1 MKYSIFQIKF
11 PSNEG
16 EEKIYLKYAFNSLDR
31 IDNVDLNRYE
41 KVYDGN
47 LETTTDDDIEILEEL
62 FTMFNINHPED
73 FKGRS
78 MSTSDIV
85 LLNNQYY
92 YCDSYGWKKINI

>member
-11 PSNEG
+11 PSNEC

-31 IDNVDLNRYE
+31 IDNVDLNRYK
-41 KVYDGN
+41 KVYEGN
-47 LETTTDDDIEILEEL
+47 LEMTGPDIEILEKL

-85 LLNNQYY
+85 LLNDQYY
-92 YCDSYGWKKINI
+92 YCDSYGWEKINI